1 MTPTYPKWE
10 VSYIEGV
17 QKAAMKIVNKR
28 ADVEWYEISVFD
40 EEWEPIPFV
49 LHSLGTK
56 SYKLLKGSQHETF
69 PKTIEAER
77 DRGSVVKKGDDGRYY
92 SVPKDKKYS
101 YGGRVAK
108 SSAEKS

>member
-1 MTPTYPKWE
+1 MQIDVFESLSFDPEGSGYDYPSAQAAGMKRDSKGKMGS
-10 VSYIEGV
+10 VV
-17 QKAAMKIVNKR
+17 KATKEEIKRNKL
-28 ADVEWYEISVFD
+28 
-40 EEWEPIPFV
+40 PP
-49 LHSLGTK
+49 K

-69 PKTIEAER
+69 SKTIEAEH
-77 DRGSVVKKGDDGRYY
+77 DRGSVVKKGNDGRYY

>member
-1 MTPTYPKWE
+1 MQIDTVEFLNFDP
-10 VSYIEGV
+10 EGSGYDYSSARTAEMKRDSEGHMGSV
-17 QKAAMKIVNKR
+17 VKATKEEIKRNKL
-28 ADVEWYEISVFD
+28 
-40 EEWEPIPFV
+40 PP
-49 LHSLGTK
+49 K